1 MLRSRAVAAFLG
13 IVLTGC
19 GAAPALPA
27 RSVVPSVTSGAA
39 STLTPAPTL
48 TSSPDAH
55 PPGSPAFPGLPLGF
69 PVPPDAVPLPLAA
82 GRAVVGRWRVAPGS
96 ATYHFYQQA
105 LRGAG
110 YSITDLAAGDTV
122 ASIRFAD
129 ASGVTWQIDIAGDT
143 ESAVLEVGP
152 VHP

>member
-19 GAAPALPA
+19 GTTPALPA
-27 RSVVPSVTSGAA
+27 RTVVPSVTSGAA
-39 STLTPAPTL
+39 STLTPAPAL
-48 TSSPDAH
+48 NGSPDAH
-55 PPGSPAFPGLPLGF
+55 AGGSPAFPGLPLGF
-69 PVPPDAVPLPLAA
+69 AVPPDAEPLPLAD
-82 GRAVVGRWRVAPGS
+82 GRAVVGRWRVPPGS

-110 YSITDLAAGDTV
+110 YSITDRAAGDTV

-129 ASGVTWQIDIAGDT
+129 AAGVTWQIDIAGDT
-143 ESAVLEVGP
+143 ESAILEVGP

>member
-1 MLRSRAVAAFLG
+1 M
-13 IVLTGC
+13 
-19 GAAPALPA
+19 
-27 RSVVPSVTSGAA
+27 
-39 STLTPAPTL
+39 
-48 TSSPDAH
+48 
-55 PPGSPAFPGLPLGF
+55 
-69 PVPPDAVPLPLAA
+69 PPDAAPLPLAA
-82 GRAVVGRWRVAPGS
+82 GRAVVGRWTVPPGS
-96 ATYHFYQQA
+96 ATYRFYQQA

-129 ASGVTWQIDIAGDT
+129 AAGVTWQIDIAGDT

>member
-19 GAAPALPA
+19 GTAPRLPA
-27 RSVVPSVTSGAA
+27 RSVVPSVTFGAA
-39 STLTPAPTL
+39 STLTPAPAL
-48 TSSPDAH
+48 TSSPGAH
-55 PPGSPAFPGLPLGF
+55 LGASPALPGLPLGF
-69 PVPPDAVPLPLAA
+69 PVPPDAAPLPLAA
-82 GRAVVGRWRVAPGS
+82 GRAVVGRWRVPPGS

-110 YSITDLAAGDTV
+110 YSITGLAPGGTV

-129 ASGVTWQIDIAGDT
+129 AAGVTWQIDIAGDT
-143 ESAVLEVGP
+143 KSAVLEVGP